1 MTTVFY
7 ASYVALWLLVAV
19 MAVLIILLYRHFGLA
34 VMDSAAG
41 HAHDGIAVGA
51 KAPDLEGVG
60 ADGSAMSWRS
70 GHDGAALV
78 LFGSPGCEP
87 CQQIIPHL
95 DLLARKVAPEDLT
108 VIGVVAGADGAAAT
122 MAEFGPDVRFFG
134 ESYEE
139 CSHDYEVTVTP
150 FAFVIDADGRVQSK
164 GLASDPS
171 HLRRMLDVA
180 GLQRL
185 ATLLAPTDD
194 RPGSSAPISPDVL
207 HIEARP

>member
-19 MAVLIILLYRHFGLA
+19 MAGLIILLYRHFGLA

-41 HAHDGIAVGA
+41 HAHDGIAIGT
-51 KAPDLEGVG
+51 KAPDLQGIG
-60 ADGSAMSWRS
+60 ADGSVVSWRS
-70 GHDGAALV
+70 GRDGGALV

-95 DLLARKVAPEDLT
+95 DLLARASEDLT
-108 VIGVVAGADGAAAT
+108 VIGVVAGAHGAAAT
-122 MAEFGPDVRFFG
+122 MAEFGPEVRFLG

-139 CSHDYEVTVTP
+139 CSRDYDVTVTP
-150 FAFVIDADGRVQSK
+150 FAFVMDADGRVQSK

-180 GLQRL
+180 GLERL

-194 RPGSSAPISPDVL
+194 RPGSSAPISPDTL
-207 HIEARP
+207 HIEARS